1 MPGTTLGGDDPAHG
15 LPPEEI
21 DALEEKLRKEARL
34 DRRKKRQRA
43 AAKKLH
49 RATNIS
55 RRPSKR
61 ADHH

>member
-1 MPGTTLGGDDPAHG
+1 MPGSTLGGDDPAHG
-15 LPPEEI
+15 LSPEEI
-21 DALEEKLRKEARL
+21 DALEAKLRREARL
-34 DRRKKRQRA
+34 DRQQNRPRE
-43 AAKKLH
+43 AAKKNH